1 MIGEANA
8 RTAHAFWG
16 TWRINAEKNLPPFP
30 HLHAQESSHMKEVG
44 SESRPRPFSRAH
56 RIHPRARKVCKG
68 SSCLSAYASEHEAI
82 QSSTRLHHAVRLL
95 RRPEEMQRM

>member
-30 HLHAQESSHMKEVG
+30 LHAQECSHIK
-44 SESRPRPFSRAH
+44 
-56 RIHPRARKVCKG
+56 
-68 SSCLSAYASEHEAI
+68 
-82 QSSTRLHHAVRLL
+82 
-95 RRPEEMQRM
+95 